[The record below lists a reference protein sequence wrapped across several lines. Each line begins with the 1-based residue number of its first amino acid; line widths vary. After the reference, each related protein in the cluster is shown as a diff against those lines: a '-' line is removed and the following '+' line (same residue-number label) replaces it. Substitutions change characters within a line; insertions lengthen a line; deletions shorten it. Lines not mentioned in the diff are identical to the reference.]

1 MSTTGGPAGAR
12 VEPTASIDQPRVSA
26 VITTYNVADDVR
38 RLSERVASMPV
49 VDEIVIYDDGS
60 SDSTPALL
68 KDWAANDPRVT
79 LLLAQQNAGVATA
92 RNEALAQC
100 HGEFVWF
107 ADPDD
112 EWSRH
117 LVEVLYRALVET
129 GADIAVGR
137 ADQRAAD
144 RRETH
149 VIDGLD
155 RWAIRNRAAT
165 IELVLSG
172 AVHGYLW
179 NKLLRRSVLP
189 ASPFPPMRSQSD
201 FLGLMQMIERSTSTV
216 FVPQVLY
223 TRVERPAPS
232 RGRRRTRWRTC
243 DGARPRWNRSWP
255 SRGDS
260 REYAEALQYF
270 KVWFF
275 AMPAV
280 NTPACAPGASPQL
293 VRAGIRSA
301 LDILSAAAGRDPPPR
316 RPRAPRAWS
325 SRRESCSSCSA
336 PSTPRRTVPP
346 SRSGR
351 GSERHEEVRMS
362 LSIGCGRR
370 PLSAVGAPN
379 SWLGRGRSGCE
390 RRATRW
396 PSSSRTEGRQH
407 AARRPTSRSPA
418 STRQRDPQSKVGRL
432 RGSSPRGDRTSS

>member
-1 MSTTGGPAGAR
+1 LSADMSTTGGPAGAR

-68 KDWAANDPRVT
+68 KDWAANDSRVT

-117 LVEVLYRALVET
+117 LVEVLYRALMET

-144 RRETH
+144 RRGTH

-223 TRVERPAPS
+223 TRVERAGS
-232 RGRRRTRWRTC
+232 ITRKAADQVENLRRCTAKVESILAEQGR
-243 DGARPRWNRSWP
+243 P
-255 SRGDS
+255 
-260 REYAEALQYF
+260 EQYADAFRYF

-275 AMPAV
+275 AIPAV
-280 NTPACAPGASPQL
+280 NTPLRTGASPQL
-293 VRAGIRSA
+293 VRAGIHSA
-301 LDILSAAAGRDPPPR
+301 LDVLEQLPIREHVRIGSSAPRLELQVICLLLLRDIYPAAYRAAKSLRARLSATKR
-316 RPRAPRAWS
+316 
-325 SRRESCSSCSA
+325 
-336 PSTPRRTVPP
+336 
-346 SRSGR
+346 
-351 GSERHEEVRMS
+351 
-362 LSIGCGRR
+362 
-370 PLSAVGAPN
+370 
-379 SWLGRGRSGCE
+379 
-390 RRATRW
+390 
-396 PSSSRTEGRQH
+396 
-407 AARRPTSRSPA
+407 
-418 STRQRDPQSKVGRL
+418 
-432 RGSSPRGDRTSS
+432 